1 MKNIITFFLL
11 FSFVLSINGQ
21 ESTLFKGLK
30 VGMSKKQVKSEL
42 KTNKDAYVNVDV
54 GNGWIWKTDHRNTYY
69 DANGGLVGVYFYQ
82 KGSLLSG
89 IGYDNTV
96 NCIEMSEK
104 FFLKL
109 GYKEFYKNKWWNAP
123 VNFSYK
129 YALVLV
135 SEDDTKIAHVFPTKS
150 PYGDHTAGLII
161 YDKDVFM
168 KSWDAQSD
176 ELTKK
181 QEESGF

>member
-1 MKNIITFFLL
+1 M
-11 FSFVLSINGQ
+11 
-21 ESTLFKGLK
+21 ECA
-30 VGMSKKQVKSEL
+30 SK
-42 KTNKDAYVNVDV
+42 
-54 GNGWIWKTDHRNTYY
+54 
-69 DANGGLVGVYFYQ
+69 
-82 KGSLLSG
+82 
-89 IGYDNTV
+89 
-96 NCIEMSEK
+96 
-104 FFLKL
+104 
-109 GYKEFYKNKWWNAP
+109 
-123 VNFSYK
+123 FSYK